1 MNIDFIILAAGKGTR
16 MGGDSP
22 KVLAGLAGRPMIQHL
37 LDTVETFPKSKTS
50 VIVGYKSKEV
60 EESVVCSKN
69 INFINQKNQLGT
81 AHAVKQ
87 ALPVLRKNSV
97 SVVLYGDA
105 PLVKKNTLNRLIKS
119 ALKGN
124 LSLLTFIKEDPT
136 GYGRIIR
143 GPKNTVRKIT
153 EHKDASTSE
162 KEIKEV
168 NSGILAIKSSLLS
181 EFIPNI
187 KNKNASKE
195 YYLTDLVEIANKN
208 SIDVKATIC
217 DSYEVGGANDRQEL
231 HDLERSYQK
240 KLGEDLLQKGVSIA
254 DTSRID
260 IRGETKIGQNTFID
274 INNVFEGDNVIGKN
288 VQVGPNCLISN
299 STIKD
304 HTIIYAN
311 TVIEDCIVG
320 KNCKL
325 GPFSRIRGGTELDE
339 GAELGNFVEANR
351 SKVGK
356 GSKAKHLTYLG
367 DARLGSKVNIG
378 AGTITCNY
386 DGKDKHKTIIKDGT
400 FIGSNSSLV
409 APLTLGE
416 GSYTGAGSVITK
428 DVPKGK
434 LAVGRGKQVNLN
446 KKK

>member
-22 KVLAGLAGRPMIQHL
+22 KVLANLAGKPMIQHL
-37 LDTVETFPKSKTS
+37 VETVDAFPKSKTS
-50 VIVGYKSKEV
+50 IIVGYKSKEV
-60 EESVVCSKN
+60 ESGIISSKK
-69 INFINQKNQLGT
+69 ISFIKQKKQLGT

-87 ALPVLRKNSV
+87 ALPVLRKNSI

-105 PLVKKNTLNRLIKS
+105 PLITKSTLNRLIKP

-124 LSLLTFIKEDPT
+124 LSVLTFLKEDPT

-143 GPKNTVRKIT
+143 GPKNSVQKIT
-153 EHKDASTSE
+153 EHKDASSLE
-162 KEIKEV
+162 REIKEV
-168 NSGILAIKSSLLS
+168 NSGVLAIKTDQLLKY
-181 EFIPNI
+181 IPKI
-187 KNKNASKE
+187 KNNNAAKE
-195 YYLTDLVEIANKN
+195 YYLTDLVEISNQNAVAVTA
-208 SIDVKATIC
+208 IIC
-217 DSYEVGGANDRQEL
+217 DPYEVGGANNKSEL
-231 HDLERSYQK
+231 HDLERAYQK
-240 KLGEDLLQKGVSIA
+240 KLGQGLLKKGIAVA

-260 IRGETKIGQNTFID
+260 VRGDIKVGQNSFID
-274 INNVFEGDNVIGKN
+274 INNVFEGDNVLGKN
-288 VQVGPNCLISN
+288 VHIGPNCFISN

-304 HTIIYAN
+304 NTTIYAN

-320 KNCKL
+320 KDCAL
-325 GPFSRIRGGTELDE
+325 GPFARVRGGTELSE

-351 SKVGK
+351 STIGK
-356 GSKAKHLTYLG
+356 NSKAKHLTYLG
-367 DARLGSKVNIG
+367 DAELGTKTNIG

-386 DGKDKHKTIIKDGT
+386 DGKNKHKTIIEDGT

-409 APLTLGE
+409 APLKLGK

-428 DVPKGK
+428 NVPEGK
-434 LAVGRGKQVNLN
+434 LAVGRSKQVNLN